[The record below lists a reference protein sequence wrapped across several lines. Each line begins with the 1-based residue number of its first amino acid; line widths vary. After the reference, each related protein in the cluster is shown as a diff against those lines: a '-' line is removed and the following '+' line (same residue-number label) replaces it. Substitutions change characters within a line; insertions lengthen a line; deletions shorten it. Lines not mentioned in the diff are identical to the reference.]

1 MARCEIGAPSLFC
14 CWSGGGRAASTARI
28 LLIFKQYITLES
40 QKRKVAAHDAGPSID
55 AKCRRYADPMKERR
69 HRAGPFPEGRLEEE
83 D

>member
-1 MARCEIGAPSLFC
+1 
-14 CWSGGGRAASTARI
+14 

-40 QKRKVAAHDAGPSID
+40 QKRKAAAHDAGPSID

>member
-1 MARCEIGAPSLFC
+1 
-14 CWSGGGRAASTARI
+14 

-40 QKRKVAAHDAGPSID
+40 QKRKAAAHDAGPSID
-55 AKCRRYADPMKERR
+55 AKCRRYAAMKERR